1 MPIIEINLFEGR
13 TTEQK
18 RQLIAKVTD
27 AVTESI
33 GVPRTNV
40 RIILRELEPVNFG
53 IGGQSAADLGR
64 NAHSP
69 TPVAGK
75 DATAKG
81 S

>member
-1 MPIIEINLFEGR
+1 
-13 TTEQK
+13 
-18 RQLIAKVTD
+18 
-27 AVTESI
+27 
-33 GVPRTNV
+33 VPRTNV